1 MPISTRRCRRCS
13 SRSPATRSR
22 WQRSCG
28 PGRRAFTGGLLIYG
42 VGSVITASAPTFG
55 ALFLG
60 SSIVEALGAALVVP
74 ATMALVAANYEG
86 RDRALAFGIV
96 GGAAGAGAA
105 GGPIIGGRVTTT
117 HTWRVVFAA
126 EVVIVLGIL
135 ACTKV
140 TADGPR
146 KPVTGHLRPDGD
158 AALPRRVRRNRN
170 RASGVE
176 QLGRGAAARP
186 GLAPSRP
193 AAVEPLEA
201 RRAAVRARGR
211 CADGAPLS
219 GPAVMGVLVGS
230 RWSTAPRIRWG

>member
-1 MPISTRRCRRCS
+1 M
-13 SRSPATRSR
+13 
-22 WQRSCG
+22 
-28 PGRRAFTGGLLIYG
+28 
-42 VGSVITASAPTFG
+42 ITASAPTFG

-146 KPVTGHLRPDGD
+146 KPVTGHLDLMGTLLSPVGFGVIVIALVESSSWGGVRPLDP
-158 AALPRRVRRNRN
+158 ALLRVVQLQSSLSRLAVQQFARAVGALTGPR
-170 RASGVE
+170 
-176 QLGRGAAARP
+176 
-186 GLAPSRP
+186 
-193 AAVEPLEA
+193 
-201 RRAAVRARGR
+201 
-211 CADGAPLS
+211 
-219 GPAVMGVLVGS
+219 
-230 RWSTAPRIRWG
+230 